1 MKIFT
6 HPAKWFLSFAFAA
19 LLVTG
24 TFTSCDNKDNTSSPT
39 AAIQI
44 QNPNLSHAIDIQNRH
59 TEALMLI
66 DGVIGTG
73 TGLHEDGSPAIYI
86 FTSRD
91 NVAGLPSMLEGIG
104 TRIQN
109 IGIVT
114 AGIPG
119 MSEGNYKGSAIPQAA
134 GFTGID
140 RNPMHSGFSI
150 GNDNECAAGT
160 IGCVVTDNATHSIN
174 YLLSN
179 NHVFARVNA
188 ANIGER
194 IDQQGRYDAIP
205 QCSQTG
211 QVANLSKFVTINFN
225 RKASNVLDCAIAQ
238 ISSGIG
244 NVTSQTPAQ
253 AAPAIQYTPSATTL
267 AATVGLNVMKT
278 GRTTGFTTG
287 AISAIN
293 VTISVSYGSGKTA
306 KFVNQIYI
314 SSTTFSA
321 AGDSGSL
328 IVEAVNTGNPSPV
341 GLLFAGSANSTIAN
355 PIGDVLTALGVSI
368 VPQ

>member
-1 MKIFT
+1 MKILT
-6 HPAKWFLSFAFAA
+6 TRARWFLSFAVAA

-24 TFTSCDNKDNTSSPT
+24 TFTGCDNKDNTASPT
-39 AAIQI
+39 ATVQI

-59 TEALMLI
+59 TDDLMSI

-73 TGLHEDGSPAIYI
+73 TGLHDDGSPAIYI

-91 NVAGLPSMLEGIG
+91 NVAGLPSSLEGIG

-119 MSEGNYKGSAIPQAA
+119 ILEGTHKGSAVPQAA
-134 GFTGID
+134 AFTGQD

-150 GNDNECAAGT
+150 GNDKECAAGT
-160 IGCVVTDNATHSIN
+160 ISCVVSDGTNK

-188 ANIGER
+188 ASIGER

-205 QCSQTG
+205 QCAQTG
-211 QVANLSKFVTINFN
+211 KVATLSRFFPINFN
-225 RKASNVLDCAIAQ
+225 RHATNVVDCAIAQ
-238 ISSGIG
+238 ISGGITA
-244 NVTSQTPAQ
+244 TSQTPPEN
-253 AAPAIQYTPSATTL
+253 APALQYTPSATTMG
-267 AATVGLNVMKT
+267 ATVGMSVMKT

-287 AISAIN
+287 MIAAIN
-293 VTISVSYGSGKTA
+293 VNVSVSYGGGKTA
-306 KFVNQIYI
+306 KFVNQLYI
-314 SSTTFSA
+314 NSTTFSA

-328 IVEAVNTGNPSPV
+328 IVESVNTGNPMPV
-341 GLLFAGSANSTIAN
+341 GLLFAGSSNSTIAN
-355 PIGDVLTALGVSI
+355 PIATVLIDLGVTI
-368 VPQ
+368 VAQ